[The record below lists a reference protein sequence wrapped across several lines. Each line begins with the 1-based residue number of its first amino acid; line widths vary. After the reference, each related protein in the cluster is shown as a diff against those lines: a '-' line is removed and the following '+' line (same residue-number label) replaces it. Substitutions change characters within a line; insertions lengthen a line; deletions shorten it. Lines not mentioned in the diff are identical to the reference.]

1 MKFKK
6 TILILSIIILGISCF
21 LIPTRADTKTVSS
34 QKAAS
39 VTALNPDTNY
49 GNDVDLAVGGSVS
62 TWCKTYIEF
71 DIRNLPSNI
80 QKVKL
85 ILDIYD
91 LDATMDLDIYIASD
105 SWSESTVTWNN
116 RPSRLETIG
125 TAGITSTGVWTITLT
140 GVDLTLYGNYITFEL
155 DSINTDFMFIRSD
168 DTSSPPQI
176 DIQHTPSGPTGGLPL
191 GAIIGIIVGICAAAG
206 IGSFLIIRSR
216 KKKREEVIL
225 EKVPTIE
232 VSQPVAEKVPILTDP
247 MKPKEEHFITSSVKT
262 VGEPIIT
269 EPQKPV
275 EKEVSEVIFCSKC
288 GAKMVNNYCTACG
301 AIKHE
306 FIIENIQKV
315 FDSSG
320 IRVDLNM
327 LRKIL
332 PMDDSEFNS
341 KIFNLAE
348 RFNYKIEL
356 EMLHITEER
365 KQDFINALIKS
376 LAEKK

>member
-6 TILILSIIILGISCF
+6 TILILSIIILGFSCF
-21 LIPTRADTKTVSS
+21 LIPTRADIKTISS
-34 QKAAS
+34 IKAAS

-49 GNDVDLAVGGSVS
+49 GNDVDLAVGGTLS

-85 ILDIYD
+85 ILNIYD
-91 LDATMDLDIYIASD
+91 LDAAMDLDIYIASD

-125 TAGITSTGVWTITLT
+125 TAGITSTGVWSLTLT

-155 DSINTDFMFIRSD
+155 DSIDTDFMFIRSD
-168 DTSSPPQI
+168 DTSSPPKI
-176 DIQHTPSGPTGGLPL
+176 DIYPVESTTGGLPL

-216 KKKREEVIL
+216 KKKREELIL

-232 VSQPVAEKVPILTDP
+232 VSQPVAEKVPILTEP
-247 MKPKEEHFITSSVKT
+247 MKPKEEHFITSSVKPI
-262 VGEPIIT
+262 GEPIIT
-269 EPQKPV
+269 EPQKSV